1 MAKMT
6 APKILVVLDNDNE
19 YTVQTD
25 NRDMVRFDLMRGRK
39 QWPTMQE
46 APMLWLTFLAWSA
59 LSREKELPGAD
70 VDKELDRILSVD
82 VVDDE
87 GNVVDLDD
95 PDVADA
101 VSVDPTQTAS

>member
-1 MAKMT
+1 MARMT
-6 APKILVVLDNDNE
+6 APKILVVLDNDRE

-82 VVDDE
+82 VVDDD